1 MTILQSLSDQE
12 VIARTLWGEARSQGI
27 MGMVA
32 VACVIMNRASMP
44 GWWGT
49 NLRGVC
55 LAPMQFSCWNDDD
68 PQAAKM
74 HAPNLSDMAY
84 YEARVIAEILFNNAL
99 NDITNGADHYRA
111 EYAHPAW
118 ADGKIPTYI
127 CGTMG
132 SRHLFYKL
140 GLAG

>member
-32 VACVIMNRASMP
+32 VACVIMNRTSMP

-49 NLRGVC
+49 SLRGVC
-55 LAPMQFSCWNDDD
+55 LAPMQFSCWNDGD
-68 PQAAKM
+68 PQAEKM
-74 HAPNLSDMAY
+74 RSPINDMEYVQAST
-84 YEARVIAEILFNNAL
+84 IAEILFNHAI

-111 EYAHPAW
+111 EYAHPVW

-132 SRHLFYKL
+132 SRHMFYKL
-140 GLAG
+140 GLVG

>member
-1 MTILQSLSDQE
+1 MTSQQSFSDQE
-12 VIARTLWGEARSQGI
+12 IVARTLWGEARSQGV

-32 VACVIMNRASMP
+32 VACVIMNRDSNP
-44 GWWGT
+44 GWWGRT
-49 NLRGVC
+49 LRGVC
-55 LAPMQFSCWNDDD
+55 TSPMQFSCWNDDD
-68 PQAAKM
+68 LQAEKIREPIITDLSYQAAT
-74 HAPNLSDMAY
+74 
-84 YEARVIAEILFNNAL
+84 VITEMLFHNAI

-118 ADGKIPTYI
+118 ADGKIPTYV

-140 GLAG
+140 GLTG

>member
-1 MTILQSLSDQE
+1 MTSLNSFSDQE
-12 VIARTLWGEARSQGI
+12 IVARTLWGEARSQEV

-32 VACVIMNRASMP
+32 VACVIMNRSYNP

-49 NLRGVC
+49 GLRGVC
-55 LAPMQFSCWNDDD
+55 LVPMQFSCWNDDD
-68 PQAAKM
+68 PQAEKM
-74 HAPNLSDMAY
+74 RSPINDMEYVQAST
-84 YEARVIAEILFNNAL
+84 IAEMLFNHSI

-111 EYAHPAW
+111 EYAHPVW

-132 SRHLFYKL
+132 SRHMFYKL